1 VTDNGEREAEAL
13 QRLLRAAP
21 AAGLSAADVDALRE
35 IIKAFEGW
43 RALGRGVRF
52 LVVTLGIVAA
62 GIAAWE
68 TIAGKV
74 RSWLTGS

>member
-1 VTDNGEREAEAL
+1 VTDNGERESEAL

-21 AAGLSAADVDALRE
+21 AAGLSGADVDALRE

>member
-1 VTDNGEREAEAL
+1 MTSDGEREAEAL

-21 AAGLSAADVDALRE
+21 AAGLSGADVDALRE
-35 IIKAFEGW
+35 IIKAFEGL